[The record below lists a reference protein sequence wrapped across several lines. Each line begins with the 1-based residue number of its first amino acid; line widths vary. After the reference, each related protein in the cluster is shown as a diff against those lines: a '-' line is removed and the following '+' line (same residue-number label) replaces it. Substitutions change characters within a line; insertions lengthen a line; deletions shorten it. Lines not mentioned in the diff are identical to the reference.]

1 MGTCC
6 CFAVSD
12 VILYIVAFFV
22 PPVAVAFRSGCCSQD
37 LLLNILLTILAF
49 IPGMIHAFYYVTITS
64 PTRSENERYF
74 YQQGWCDRERY
85 AGVAIVHDGETS
97 VRRPEPS
104 GYGSIDALLV
114 QGRPNDSGEA
124 SKTSGAPPP
133 YTELP

>member
-12 VILYIVAFFV
+12 IILYIVAFFF
-22 PPVAVAFRSGCCSQD
+22 PPVAVVFRSGCCSKD
-37 LLLNILLTILAF
+37 LLLNVLLTLLAF

-64 PTRSENERYF
+64 PARSENNRYF
-74 YQQGWCDRERY
+74 YQQGWGDRERY

-97 VRRPEPS
+97 VHRPEHP

-114 QGRPNDSGEA
+114 QGRPNDNSGE
-124 SKTSGAPPP
+124 SKVPGPPPP